1 MLQYSKNASR
11 KAGVGGV
18 LGHGWTGLFP
28 AEKGTLTHVR
38 ARNNEN
44 LQISKRK
51 KLSASQE
58 LFNFPMICTGLM
70 KGQKEKDIANVC
82 KRMSRARVGLY
93 L

>member
-1 MLQYSKNASR
+1 M
-11 KAGVGGV
+11 
-18 LGHGWTGLFP
+18 LGHRWTGLFP

-44 LQISKRK
+44 LQMSKRK
-51 KLSASQE
+51 NLSASQE

>member
-1 MLQYSKNASR
+1 M
-11 KAGVGGV
+11 

-58 LFNFPMICTGLM
+58 LFNFPMISAGLM
-70 KGQKEKDIANVC
+70 RGRKEKDIANVC
-82 KRMSRARVGLY
+82 KWMSRARVGLY

>member
-1 MLQYSKNASR
+1 M
-11 KAGVGGV
+11 
-18 LGHGWTGLFP
+18 FP

-58 LFNFPMICTGLM
+58 LFNFPMISAGLM
-70 KGQKEKDIANVC
+70 RGQKEKDIANVC
-82 KRMSRARVGLY
+82 KWMSRSEGGLVS
-93 L
+93 LSHSRLILLHPPLLFNGKT

>member
-1 MLQYSKNASR
+1 MLGR
-11 KAGVGGV
+11 
-18 LGHGWTGLFP
+18 GWTGLFP
-28 AEKGTLTHVR
+28 AEKGTLTNVR

-70 KGQKEKDIANVC
+70 KGQKEKDIAIKLVFFF
-82 KRMSRARVGLY
+82 
-93 L
+93 

>member
-1 MLQYSKNASR
+1 M
-11 KAGVGGV
+11 
-18 LGHGWTGLFP
+18 LGHGRTGLFP

-58 LFNFPMICTGLM
+58 LFNFPMISAGLM
-70 KGQKEKDIANVC
+70 RGQKEKDIANVC
-82 KRMSRARVGLY
+82 KWMSRARVDLY